1 MNIPHAL
8 VFKTPHMITLHLAQ
22 PTWTIQILEG
32 ILTDM
37 EEQQD
42 ARFDFFC
49 TVERH
54 FLFTTNRG
62 YLFRVSEALV
72 LDLIYASTDGNGK
85 FKK

>member
-1 MNIPHAL
+1 
-8 VFKTPHMITLHLAQ
+8 
-22 PTWTIQILEG
+22 
-32 ILTDM
+32 M

-62 YLFRVSEALV
+62 YLFRASEALV
-72 LDLIYASTDGNGK
+72 LDLIYSSTSGNGK